1 MKVLVTGGAGY
12 IGSTV
17 CSALE
22 DKGHTPVI
30 IDSLIT
36 GKEKYVSGRI
46 FYKSDISEKNILKK
60 IFDEHPDISTTI
72 HCAGL
77 IIVPE
82 STSNPYKYYEENLIK
97 SIHLFKNLLNLNK
110 NKLIFS
116 STASLYKSSN
126 GSMVTEESE
135 LAPQSPYAKT
145 KLAIEMVL
153 EDFANAYGLES
164 IALRYFTPI
173 GADPKMR
180 SGPYFENPTH
190 VVGKL
195 IESTNSKNNIFRITG
210 TDWNTRDGTG
220 IRDYIHVWDLAQ
232 AHIAAVEY
240 FDKIVNSNTP
250 YNVINLGTGEGTTV
264 LELITA
270 FEEINGLEIIK
281 EKSDARHGDVAGSYT
296 NRDKALKLLKWEPR
310 MSIEQG
316 LADSL
321 KWFNK
326 NNTDYS

>member
-22 DKGHTPVI
+22 DNGHTPII

-36 GKEKYVSGRI
+36 GKKEYIHGRH
-46 FYKSDISEKNILKK
+46 FYKADIANTKELQK
-60 IFDEHPDISTTI
+60 IFTDHPDIFITI

-77 IIVPE
+77 IIVSD
-82 STSNPYKYYEENLIK
+82 STLDPYKYYEENLIK
-97 SIHLFKNLLNLNK
+97 SIKLFKNLLDLK
-110 NKLIFS
+110 KTKLIFS

-126 GSMVTEESE
+126 GSMLTEESE
-135 LAPQSPYAKT
+135 LLPQSPYAKT

-153 EDFANAYGLES
+153 QDFAKAYTFQS
-164 IALRYFTPI
+164 IALRYFNPI

-180 SGPYFENPTH
+180 SGPYVENSTH

-195 IESTNSKNNIFRITG
+195 IESTKSKDISFTITG
-210 TDWNTRDGTG
+210 TNWNTRDGTG

-232 AHIAAVEY
+232 AHVAAVES
-240 FDKIVNSNTP
+240 FDNIITSEMPNHT
-250 YNVINLGTGEGTTV
+250 INLGTGEGTTV
-264 LELITA
+264 LELISA
-270 FEEINGLEIIK
+270 FEEIIGSEIIK
-281 EKSDARHGDVAGSYT
+281 SKSEPRYGDVAGGYT
-296 NRDKALKLLKWEPR
+296 NRDKAMKLLKWEPR

-316 LADSL
+316 LADAV

-326 NNTDYS
+326 NT

>member
-1 MKVLVTGGAGY
+1 
-12 IGSTV
+12 
-17 CSALE
+17 
-22 DKGHTPVI
+22 
-30 IDSLIT
+30 
-36 GKEKYVSGRI
+36 
-46 FYKSDISEKNILKK
+46 
-60 IFDEHPDISTTI
+60 
-72 HCAGL
+72 
-77 IIVPE
+77 
-82 STSNPYKYYEENLIK
+82 
-97 SIHLFKNLLNLNK
+97 
-110 NKLIFS
+110 
-116 STASLYKSSN
+116 
-126 GSMVTEESE
+126 MVTEESE

-164 IALRYFTPI
+164 IVLRYFNPI

-281 EKSDARHGDVAGSYT
+281 EKSDARHGDVAGAYT
-296 NRDKALKLLKWEPR
+296 NRDKALKLLRWEPR

-326 NNTDYS
+326 NNADYS